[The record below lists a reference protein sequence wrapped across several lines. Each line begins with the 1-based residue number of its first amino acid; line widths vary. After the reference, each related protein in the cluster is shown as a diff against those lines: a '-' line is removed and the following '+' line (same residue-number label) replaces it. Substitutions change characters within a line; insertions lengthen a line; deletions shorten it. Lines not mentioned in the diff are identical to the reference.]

1 MTVYWTWLGRF
12 LGVLMPLVSALAS
25 SVYSLGNPDP
35 LGWPWACVSWVLAVR
50 AARSGLVLADD
61 RVTWRGVLV
70 TRSYLIDAVQAIELT
85 NEATPMAIG
94 SGLLRGDVG
103 VRLRLKNGRGIL
115 CPSIYG
121 PTVPPLVRIMQQD
134 LRARKTKARR
144 RLQK

>member
-1 MTVYWTWLGRF
+1 MTVYWTWLGRLLGALLPF
-12 LGVLMPLVSALAS
+12 LVALAATI
-25 SVYSLGNPDP
+25 YSLENPDP
-35 LGWPWACVSWVLAVR
+35 WGWAWALGSWVLTVR
-50 AARSGLVLADD
+50 AIRSGLVLADD

-70 TRSYLIDAVQAIELT
+70 TRSYPIDSVQAIELT

-121 PTVPPLVRIMQQD
+121 PSVPALVREIQHD
-134 LRARKTKARR
+134 LRARKKSR

>member
-12 LGVLMPLVSALAS
+12 LGALMPCVVAVALTI
-25 SVYSLGNPDP
+25 YSLGNPDP
-35 LGWPWACVSWVLAVR
+35 WGLAWAVGASVLTVR
-50 AARSGLVLADD
+50 AIRSGLVLADD

-70 TRSYLIDAVQAIELT
+70 TRSYPIDSVQGIELT

-121 PTVPPLVRIMQQD
+121 PSAPALVREIQQD
-134 LRARKTKARR
+134 LRARKKSR
-144 RLQK
+144 RLEK